1 MLFSFIGVFDFN
13 IGCLSILSCGGNRF
27 FNLLVISLDKPV
39 IAAWW

>member
-1 MLFSFIGVFDFN
+1 MLFWVCRILDSN

-27 FNLLVISLDKPV
+27 FNLLAFSLDKPI